1 MTPQAQCTV
10 SNETR
15 PIRYHARMKHIWT
28 LLLSTLVLAGCQPPV
43 RLMPTP
49 EVFLQSEINPFT
61 FNSAFEKSNEIE
73 VFYATN
79 RLPLGPVTSRHYTV
93 MPSDDLSLGVAR
105 LNIGGGPKTWD
116 WLYQLSTTEDA
127 GEERPPLILDS
138 MQEIAM
144 VDGALNATLDSPAGE
159 AFFKQVNEALDKS
172 IDKDLMVYVHGANT
186 SVERAAGQA
195 AQYRHFTGRNS
206 VVLFFAWPS
215 AENFMRY
222 ATDVANA
229 RRSEPKFAR
238 LLELLS
244 KHTKAA
250 NINVLAYSAGAMVAS
265 PGLARL
271 DQLPQGDEHP
281 AVRLGEVY
289 HAAPDASFRDF
300 SADLPRYVKLARR
313 VTFSAN
319 MNDSVLT
326 ISRMHQRTGSRA
338 GRPDPTELSAA
349 DSQWL
354 IDTSKT
360 MNFDVLRIQPA
371 NIPGMARRSHNFW
384 FGHPWVSTDVLLK
397 FWFHAPPDA
406 RGLQVNATEQNLQ
419 YWTFPSDYDK
429 RLEGAVRKLTEHAI
443 EEVDSSSLKVPPS
456 PKS

>member
-1 MTPQAQCTV
+1 
-10 SNETR
+10 
-15 PIRYHARMKHIWT
+15 MKHIWT

-49 EVFLQSEINPFT
+49 EVFLQSEINPFR
-61 FNSAFEKSNEIE
+61 FNPAFEKSNEIE

-79 RLPLGPVTSRHYTV
+79 RVPLGSVSSRHYTV
-93 MPSDDLSLGVAR
+93 LPSDDLSLGVAT
-105 LNIGGGPKTWD
+105 LNIGGGPKTWE
-116 WLYQLSTTEDA
+116 WLYQISTTADPH
-127 GEERPPLILDS
+127 EESRPPLILDS
-138 MQEIAM
+138 MHELAV
-144 VDGALNATLDSPAGE
+144 VDGALNASLDSPAAD
-159 AFFKQVNEALDKS
+159 AFFAKVNAALDKS

-229 RRSEPKFAR
+229 RRTEPKFAR

-250 NINVLAYSAGAMVAS
+250 HINVLAYSAGAMVAS

-271 DQLPQGDEHP
+271 DELPKGDEHP
-281 AVRLGEVY
+281 AVRLGEIY
-289 HAAPDASFRDF
+289 HAAPDANFRDF

-319 MNDSVLT
+319 MGDSVLT

-338 GRPDPTELSAA
+338 GRPNPNELSAA

-354 IDTSKT
+354 IETSKT
-360 MNFDVLRIQPA
+360 LNFDVLRIEPA
-371 NIPGMARRSHNFW
+371 NIPGMSRRSHNFW

-397 FWFHAPPDA
+397 FWFHAPPVQ
-406 RGLQVNATEQNLQ
+406 RGLQENSTAQGLQ
-419 YWTFPSDYDK
+419 YWTFPADYDK
-429 RLEGAVRKLTEHAI
+429 RLEGAVRELTKHAI
-443 EEVDSSSLKVPPS
+443 DEVDSSSLKAPPAS
-456 PKS
+456 KS

>member
-1 MTPQAQCTV
+1 MTRIILFA
-10 SNETR
+10 
-15 PIRYHARMKHIWT
+15 HMKKLWLFLLTT
-28 LLLSTLVLAGCQPPV
+28 LLLAGCQPPV

-61 FNSAFEKSNEIE
+61 FNPAFEKSNEIE

-79 RLPLGPVTSRHYTV
+79 RLPLGPTTSRHYTV
-93 MPSDDLSLGVAR
+93 MPSDDLSLGIAR
-105 LNIGGGPKTWD
+105 LNIGGGPKTWE
-116 WLYQLSTTEDA
+116 WLYQISTTND
-127 GEERPPLILDS
+127 EEASRPPLILDS
-138 MQEIAM
+138 MHELAV
-144 VDGALNATLDSPAGE
+144 VDGNLNASLDSPA
-159 AFFKQVNEALDKS
+159 ADDFFKLVNAALDKS

-206 VVLFFAWPS
+206 VVMFFAWPS

-229 RRSEPKFAR
+229 RRSEPMFAR

-250 NINVLAYSAGAMVAS
+250 HINVLAYSAGAMVAS

-271 DQLPQGDEHP
+271 DQLPQGEEHP

-289 HAAPDASFRDF
+289 HAAPDANFRNF
-300 SADLPRYVKLARR
+300 AADLPRYVKLARR

-319 MNDSVLT
+319 MGDSVLT
-326 ISRMHQRTGSRA
+326 ISRLHQRSGSRA
-338 GRPDPTELSAA
+338 GRPNPNELNEE

-354 IDTSKT
+354 IDTSNT
-360 MNFDVLRIQPA
+360 MKFDVLRIEPS
-371 NIPGMARRSHNFW
+371 NIPGMSRRSHNFW

-397 FWFHAPPDA
+397 FWFHAPPQE
-406 RGLQVNATEQNLQ
+406 RGLKENFTDRNLQ
-419 YWTFPSDYDK
+419 YWAFPADYDK
-429 RLEGAVRKLTEHAI
+429 RLEGAVRHLTEQAVQ
-443 EEVDSSSLKVPPS
+443 EVDSSSLKVPPS